1 MKLRPL
7 GLVMCHFERSRE
19 AHCDDLTR
27 SFGIRRRVLDYARTD
42 SRDAR
47 TDKDYARTDK
57 DDPRNNKGDART
69 ESDARTDT
77 NSQIKNQIIFEIIK

>member
-19 AHCDDLTR
+19 AKPDVIATCTYT
-27 SFGIRRRVLDYARTD
+27 RVLDYARTD
-42 SRDAR
+42 MRDAR
-47 TDKDYARTDK
+47 TD
-57 DDPRNNKGDART
+57 KGDART
-69 ESDARTDT
+69 ESDARTDK